1 MNKICLTTM
10 LGAAASSML
19 MVGIAMAHEGGMAN
33 EAYVGDSS
41 KHYVTDS
48 AGRCVRTSEWSKETA
63 TKECNPELFPEVV
76 EAPPAPAAPPVPV
89 YTKHTLSATALF
101 DFDKAVLKPE
111 GKKSIHDIDTDIQ
124 SSQSKVID
132 IKVVGYTDSIGTEAY
147 NEQLS
152 VRRANAVKDYM
163 VSEGVDPGIIDVKGM
178 GEADPVASNA
188 TAAGR
193 AQNRRVEISVAVET
207 PK

>member
-41 KHYVTDS
+41 GHYITDS
-48 AGRCVRTSEWSKETA
+48 SGRCVRTSSWSKETA
-63 TKECNPELFPEVV
+63 TKECDPELFPEVV

-101 DFDKAVLKPE
+101 DFD
-111 GKKSIHDIDTDIQ
+111 
-124 SSQSKVID
+124 
-132 IKVVGYTDSIGTEAY
+132 
-147 NEQLS
+147 NLS
-152 VRRANAVKDYM
+152 A
-163 VSEGVDPGIIDVKGM
+163 
-178 GEADPVASNA
+178 
-188 TAAGR
+188 
-193 AQNRRVEISVAVET
+193 
-207 PK
+207 